1 MRYFITNTIKPLQY
15 ISSGNLISKQDFLH
29 PRRTMD
35 INVLILVNEGTLYIS
50 SAGVNYEVTPKQ
62 YIFLK
67 AGEEHFGFKPSIDKL
82 SYFWVHFQVA
92 EVLKVYS
99 EEKLLESL
107 PRVSDSQQQNIYIMP
122 ELGKI
127 YMVEKVPL
135 LYNQLLD
142 FARHENP
149 YSSQIANYALSI
161 LVMEIS
167 QEYLDQQNK
176 EKKNIPPSIARIME
190 WIQANCYQP
199 ISVAS
204 IAKEFGYNADYL
216 STLFKKTAKN
226 SLTHY
231 INKSRVD
238 IAKSILLHYDI
249 SIKEAAYSCGFSDE
263 KYFMKTF
270 KTFENMTPTQ
280 YKQAFTKKKINTE

>member
-1 MRYFITNTIKPLQY
+1 MRYFVANTSIPLKY
-15 ISSGNLISKQDFLH
+15 VSSGNLISKQDFLH
-29 PRRTMD
+29 PRRIMD
-35 INVLILVNEGTLYIS
+35 SNVLILVNEGILYIN
-50 SAGVNYEVTPKQ
+50 SAGVNHEVHPKQ

-67 AGEEHFGFKPSIDKL
+67 AGEEHFGFKPSADKL
-82 SYFWVHFQVA
+82 SYFWVHFHISV
-92 EVLKVYS
+92 EPDIYF
-99 EEKLLESL
+99 EEKKLFENLSQ
-107 PRVSDSQQQNIYIMP
+107 VVDSKEQNIYIMP

-127 YMVEKVPL
+127 YMIEKVPL

-142 FARHENP
+142 LARHENP
-149 YSSQIANYALSI
+149 YSCQIANFALSV

-199 ISVAS
+199 LSVAS
-204 IAKEFGYNADYL
+204 IANEFGYNADYL
-216 STLFKKTAKN
+216 SSLFKKTTK
-226 SLTHY
+226 STLTHY
-231 INKSRVD
+231 IHKSRID
-238 IAKSILLHYDI
+238 IAKSMMLHYDI

-280 YKQAFTKKKINTE
+280 YKQAFTKKRIN